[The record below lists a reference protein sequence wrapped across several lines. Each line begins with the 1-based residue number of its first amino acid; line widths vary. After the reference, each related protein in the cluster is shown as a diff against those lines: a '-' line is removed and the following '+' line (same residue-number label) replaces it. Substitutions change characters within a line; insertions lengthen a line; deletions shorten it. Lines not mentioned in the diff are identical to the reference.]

1 MLQLSRATKAVLLLL
16 VGLVLIFM
24 YTPLFVLIL
33 NSFNQAQISSWP
45 IENFSFKWWSFA
57 ASYEPIKAAL
67 LNSVLVATGAMVI
80 ASILGTLVAFALK
93 GFDFF
98 QLFLYPLSMAKKSV
112 TELPDGPADDN
123 GLTPRQLKILSVIK
137 RAVENQGYPP
147 SMREIGK
154 AAGLASTAS
163 VTYQLQILEEKGWI
177 RRDAARGRAIEIT
190 LPGQD
195 GEAAPQ
201 DKTRLIPLVG
211 KIAAGN
217 PILAE
222 QIVEEVLPLPESL
235 VGKGDL
241 FLLQVKG
248 DSMIDLA
255 ICDGDYVVI
264 RSQKTAEKGEIVA
277 YGAFSVDASI
287 CEDDWQSK

>member
-1 MLQLSRATKAVLLLL
+1 
-16 VGLVLIFM
+16 
-24 YTPLFVLIL
+24 
-33 NSFNQAQISSWP
+33 
-45 IENFSFKWWSFA
+45 
-57 ASYEPIKAAL
+57 
-67 LNSVLVATGAMVI
+67 
-80 ASILGTLVAFALK
+80 
-93 GFDFF
+93 
-98 QLFLYPLSMAKKSV
+98 MAKKEVKQQV

-137 RAVENQGYPP
+137 KAVEDQGYPP
-147 SMREIGK
+147 SMREIGQ
-154 AAGLASTAS
+154 AAGLSSTAS

-177 RRDAARGRAIEIT
+177 RRDASRGRAIEIT

-195 GEAAPQ
+195 GEVAPQ

-222 QIVEEVLPLPESL
+222 QIVEEVLPLPESI

-248 DSMIDLA
+248 DSMIDVA

-264 RSQKTAEKGEIVA
+264 RSQKSAEKGEIVA
-277 YGAFSVDASI
+277 AMIDGEATVKTWSKKDGHYWLLPANDDYAPIPADDAQVLGKVTAVLRSV
-287 CEDDWQSK
+287 

>member
-1 MLQLSRATKAVLLLL
+1 
-16 VGLVLIFM
+16 
-24 YTPLFVLIL
+24 
-33 NSFNQAQISSWP
+33 
-45 IENFSFKWWSFA
+45 
-57 ASYEPIKAAL
+57 
-67 LNSVLVATGAMVI
+67 
-80 ASILGTLVAFALK
+80 
-93 GFDFF
+93 
-98 QLFLYPLSMAKKSV
+98 MAKKPLS
-112 TELPDGPADDN
+112 ELPDGPADAN

-137 RAVENQGYPP
+137 KAVEDQGYPP
-147 SMREIGK
+147 TMREIGQ
-154 AAGLASTAS
+154 AAGLSSTAS

-211 KIAAGN
+211 RIAAGN

-222 QIVEEVLPLPESL
+222 QEVEEVLPLPESI

-255 ICDGDYVVI
+255 ICDGDFVVI
-264 RSQKTAEKGEIVA
+264 RSQKDAQKGEIVA
-277 YGAFSVDASI
+277 AMIDGEATVKTWSKKDGHFWLLPANDDYAPIPADEAVILGKVTAVLRSV
-287 CEDDWQSK
+287 

>member
-1 MLQLSRATKAVLLLL
+1 
-16 VGLVLIFM
+16 
-24 YTPLFVLIL
+24 
-33 NSFNQAQISSWP
+33 
-45 IENFSFKWWSFA
+45 
-57 ASYEPIKAAL
+57 
-67 LNSVLVATGAMVI
+67 
-80 ASILGTLVAFALK
+80 
-93 GFDFF
+93 
-98 QLFLYPLSMAKKSV
+98 MAKKSV
-112 TELPDGPADDN
+112 SELPDGPADAN
-123 GLTPRQLKILSVIK
+123 GLTPRQLKILSVINK
-137 RAVENQGYPP
+137 AVEDQGYPP
-147 SMREIGK
+147 TMREIGQ
-154 AAGLASTAS
+154 AAGLSSTAS

-211 KIAAGN
+211 RIAAGN

-222 QIVEEVLPLPESL
+222 QEVEEVLPLPESI

-255 ICDGDYVVI
+255 ICDGDFVVI
-264 RSQKTAEKGEIVA
+264 RSQKDAQKGEIVA
-277 YGAFSVDASI
+277 AMIDGEATVKTWSKKDGHFWLLPANDDYAPIPADEAVILGKVTAVLRSV
-287 CEDDWQSK
+287 

>member
-1 MLQLSRATKAVLLLL
+1 
-16 VGLVLIFM
+16 
-24 YTPLFVLIL
+24 
-33 NSFNQAQISSWP
+33 
-45 IENFSFKWWSFA
+45 
-57 ASYEPIKAAL
+57 
-67 LNSVLVATGAMVI
+67 
-80 ASILGTLVAFALK
+80 
-93 GFDFF
+93 
-98 QLFLYPLSMAKKSV
+98 MAKKEVKAQV

-137 RAVENQGYPP
+137 KAVEDQGYPP
-147 SMREIGK
+147 SIREIGQ
-154 AAGLASTAS
+154 AAGLSSTAS

-177 RRDAARGRAIEIT
+177 RRDASRGRAIEIT

-222 QIVEEVLPLPESL
+222 QIVEEVLPLPESI

-248 DSMIDLA
+248 DSMIDVA

-264 RSQKTAEKGEIVA
+264 RSQKSAEKGEIVA
-277 YGAFSVDASI
+277 AMIDGEATVKTWSKKDGHYWLLPANDDYAPIPADDAQILGKVTAVLRSV
-287 CEDDWQSK
+287 